1 MEVSVIFTTYNS
13 TAWLEK
19 VLWGYQFQQHQQF
32 EIIVADDGSTEETA
46 DLINRWRSET
56 GIPIRHVWHEDKG
69 FRKCRI
75 LNKSILQAQF
85 PYVVF
90 TDGDCI
96 PRSDFL
102 AEHVVCAEQGYYL
115 SGSYFKLPMT
125 TSEAITREDV
135 AAGRCFELEWLKANG
150 LKPGRKHR
158 KLNTSKTMA
167 NWLNRLTPTSCNLKG
182 SNASAWHADLLRV
195 NGFDE
200 RMQWGG
206 LDRELGVRLK
216 NAGVKPRHVRY
227 NAICVHLDHSR
238 GYADPELVAKNKAL
252 RIDSEKTGKIKTE
265 CGISQLAERSGQ

>member
-19 VLWGYQFQQHQQF
+19 VLWGYQFQQHQAF

-46 DLINRWRSET
+46 TLIEQWRAET
-56 GIPIRHVWHEDKG
+56 GLQIKHVWHEDKG

-75 LNKSILQAQF
+75 LNKAIVQAKHS
-85 PYVVF
+85 YVVF

-102 AEHVVCAEQGYYL
+102 SEHVASAAPGYYL
-115 SGSYFKLPMT
+115 SGSYFKLPMS
-125 TSEAITREDV
+125 TSEAITRDDV
-135 AAGRCFELEWLKANG
+135 ATGRCFDLDWLKANG

-158 KLNTSKTMA
+158 KLNTSKRA
-167 NWLNRLTPTSCNLKG
+167 ARWLNRLTRTSCNLKG
-182 SNASAWHADLLRV
+182 SNASAWLSDLLRV

-252 RIDSEKTGKIKTE
+252 RVHSEQSRKIETEFGIRQLTSDS
-265 CGISQLAERSGQ
+265 